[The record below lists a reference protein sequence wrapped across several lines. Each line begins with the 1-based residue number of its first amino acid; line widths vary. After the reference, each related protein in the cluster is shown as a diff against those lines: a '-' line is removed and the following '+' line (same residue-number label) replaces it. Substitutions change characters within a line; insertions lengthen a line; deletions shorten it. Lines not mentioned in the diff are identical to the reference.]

1 MALEEAK
8 EFLKKHWPLVAG
20 GVAAVY
26 LLYTYMGSS
35 SSASSSSDASLAAA
49 NAAAAQANTA
59 NNTAAMQYQL
69 QSQSLSNQATATAQ
83 AAEVSQTQAVGSAIG
98 NIGTA
103 IATTI
108 AAQSYLPAQAI
119 NAASTNNQ
127 AALLGAATV
136 AAQGISSTPGAI
148 QAAAN
153 AVTGAYAPLSIVGSS
168 LIGLNDHIGALGQSA
183 VNAVGQ
189 SVSGSAGSA
198 AQSAAA
204 SAQANAQATAAVA
217 GTVSNTASMVAMA

>member
-35 SSASSSSDASLAAA
+35 SSASSGNASLAAA

-59 NNTAAMQYQL
+59 NNAASMQYQL

-204 SAQANAQATAAVA
+204 SAQANAQATGAIA
-217 GTVSNTASMVAMA
+217 GAVSNTATTVAMA

>member
-35 SSASSSSDASLAAA
+35 SSASSG
-49 NAAAAQANTA
+49 NAATTQASSANTS
-59 NNTAAMQYQL
+59 L
-69 QSQSLSNQATATAQ
+69 QSQSLNNQATATAQ
-83 AAEVSQTQAVGSAIG
+83 AAEVAQTQAVGSAIG
-98 NIGTA
+98 SIGSA

-119 NAASTNNQ
+119 NAASINNQ
-127 AALLGAATV
+127 SALMGAAMV
-136 AAQGISSTPGAI
+136 AAQGLSSLPGDI
-148 QAAAN
+148 TAASN
-153 AVTGAYAPLSIVGSS
+153 AVSASYIPLSIFGST

-189 SVSGSAGSA
+189 SVAGSAGSA

-204 SAQANAQATAAVA
+204 SAQANAQATGAIA
-217 GTVSNTASMVAMA
+217 GAVSNTATTVAMA